1 MSKQDVINKAVK
13 SNEPPVWLL
22 FSAGGSVSAFFFPVV
37 ILIFALLLPF
47 GIVDTQTI
55 IAFAHTWIGKLA
67 ILVLTI
73 FPMWAGMHRVHHG
86 LHDLKVHLP
95 AGGVIFYGL
104 SAVYTV
110 VVAFLTLSL

>member
-47 GIVDTQTI
+47 GIVDAQTI
-55 IAFAHTWIGKLA
+55 STFAHTWIGKIT

-73 FPMWAGMHRVHHG
+73 FPMWAGM
-86 LHDLKVHLP
+86 HDLKVHLP

-104 SAVYTV
+104 SVVYTI
-110 VVAFLTLSL
+110 VVAYLTLSL